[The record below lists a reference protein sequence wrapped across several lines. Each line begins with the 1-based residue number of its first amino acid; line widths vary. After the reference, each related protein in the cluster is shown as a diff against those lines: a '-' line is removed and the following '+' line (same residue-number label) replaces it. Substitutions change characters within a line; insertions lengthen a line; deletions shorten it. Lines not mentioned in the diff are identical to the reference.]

1 MIIVQQQQDSYE
13 YIAEIIEEQIKYQ
26 FERHFAKFNNE
37 SEWLDLKSAAKY
49 AGVSYNTFIKFRKM
63 GLKVTEIDGI
73 KRVKKSEIDRFLE
86 KYSY

>member
-1 MIIVQQQQDSYE
+1 MIMQQQENHE
-13 YIAEIIEEQIKYQ
+13 YIAEVIAKQ
-26 FERHFAKFNNE
+26 FEIHFARLE
-37 SEWLDLKSAAKY
+37 QQSEWLDLKSAAKY
-49 AGVSYNTFIKFRKM
+49 ADVSYNTFIKFRKM